1 MKKKN
6 DMTIGKLV
14 SFIVIIMMIV
24 MAINIFN
31 TEKKGDNKWY
41 LGNSR
46 SNSLKI
52 ISSSENKDLEHIV
65 QEYAYRKG
73 LDINIEYAGTL
84 DIMQKLN
91 NGEDYDAVWLSNSIW
106 MYMLD
111 SSIVRTSN
119 SKCTSINPVVFGI
132 TKSKAEELGFIN
144 KTVYTKDILDAITSG
159 NLKFSMSNPT
169 STNSGASAYLGL
181 LSTLAGNPEVLTEE
195 HLKDNELKEK
205 LTSLFSG
212 MERSSGSE
220 EFLEEMFLNGD
231 YEAVV
236 SYESSIININKELE
250 KRGKEPLYA
259 VYPVDGVSIADSP
272 FAFISKDNDDKKDAF
287 IELQSYILSDAGQ
300 KMLQERGRRTWY
312 GGITNNV
319 DTSIFNPDWG
329 IDTKTYISPVKYP
342 STKVIKLALNLYQT
356 ELRKP
361 THVVFCLDYSGS
373 MAGDG
378 YNELMNAMDY
388 ILTEKAADDFIQFSE
403 KDTIDVIAFGS
414 SVLGTWRTNDGSNT
428 ETLLNQIHGLNPM
441 GTTALYPA
449 AQTALNMLKDEDME
463 KYNVSVI
470 LMTDGWPNVG
480 TYNDLE
486 KTYKNINKQIPIYS
500 IMFGDA
506 NEYQMR
512 QIAELSNAKIFD
524 GKKDLVKAFKEVR
537 GYN

>member
-14 SFIVIIMMIV
+14 GFIVAIMMIV
-24 MAINIFN
+24 MAINIY
-31 TEKKGDNKWY
+31 TAEKSGENKWY
-41 LGNSR
+41 MGNTK

-195 HLKDNELKEK
+195 HLKDDELKEK

-480 TYNDLE
+480 TYNELE

-512 QIAELSNAKIFD
+512 QIAELSNAKVFD

>member
-1 MKKKN
+1 MKKKKN
-6 DMTIGKLV
+6 MTIGQLV
-14 SFIVIIMMIV
+14 GFMVAAIFIVMIINV
-24 MAINIFN
+24 WN
-31 TEKKGDNKWY
+31 TENKDNNKWY
-41 LGNSR
+41 SGFNNS
-46 SNSLKI
+46 SSLNI
-52 ISSSENKDLEHIV
+52 ISSSENQDLEYII
-65 QEYAYRKG
+65 QNFAYRKG
-73 LDINIEYAGTL
+73 LNVNIEYAGTL

-91 NGEDYDAVWLSNSIW
+91 NGEEYDAVWLSNSIW

-111 SSIVRTSN
+111 KNVKTIN

-132 TKSKAEELGFIN
+132 TKSKAKELGFIG
-144 KTVYTKDILDAITSG
+144 KTVYTKDILDAISSG

-373 MAGDG
+373 MAGEG

>member
-1 MKKKN
+1 LKKKKN
-6 DMTIGKLV
+6 MTIGQLV
-14 SFIVIIMMIV
+14 GFMVAAIFIVMIINV
-24 MAINIFN
+24 WN
-31 TEKKGDNKWY
+31 TENKDNNKWY
-41 LGNSR
+41 SGFNNS
-46 SNSLKI
+46 SSLNI
-52 ISSSENKDLEHIV
+52 ISSSENQDLEYII
-65 QEYAYRKG
+65 QNFAYRKG
-73 LDINIEYAGTL
+73 LNVNIEYAGTL

-91 NGEDYDAVWLSNSIW
+91 NGEEYDAVWLSNSIW

-111 SSIVRTSN
+111 KNVKTIN

-132 TKSKAEELGFIN
+132 TKSKAKELGFIG
-144 KTVYTKDILDAITSG
+144 KTVYTKDILDAISSG

-373 MAGDG
+373 MAGNG

>member
-14 SFIVIIMMIV
+14 GFIVAIMMII

-65 QEYAYRKG
+65 QEFAYRKG

-480 TYNDLE
+480 TYNELE

-512 QIAELSNAKIFD
+512 QIAELSNAKVFD

>member
-1 MKKKN
+1 M
-6 DMTIGKLV
+6 V
-14 SFIVIIMMIV
+14 FR
-24 MAINIFN
+24 FN
-31 TEKKGDNKWY
+31 
-41 LGNSR
+41 NS
-46 SNSLKI
+46 SSLNI
-52 ISSSENKDLEHIV
+52 ISSSENQDLEYII
-65 QEYAYRKG
+65 QNFAYRKG
-73 LDINIEYAGTL
+73 LNVNIEYAGTL

-91 NGEDYDAVWLSNSIW
+91 NGEEYDAVWLSNSIW

-111 SSIVRTSN
+111 KNVKTIN

-132 TKSKAEELGFIN
+132 TKSKAKELGFIG
-144 KTVYTKDILDAITSG
+144 KTVYTKDILDAISSG

-373 MAGDG
+373 MAGEG